1 VNSDSPW
8 VPGVLIV
15 VLGGGLGGYRLYAA
29 HKAGTLPTSLLVAI
43 LTGVLLVVVAVGVA
57 VVRMLRGRARG
68 DGKARH
74 LAPPAELTG
83 IKPTDARRSA
93 ARLLPGA
100 DLKNPDNL
108 GVPLGRT
115 VRGKVVL
122 RQDWESVGLI
132 VAGPRIGK
140 STSYCVPAI
149 VGAPGP
155 VVATSNKVDLHDTTR
170 GVREQVGRVWLFD
183 PQRLTGREPEFWVDL
198 LAPVVS
204 LSAARELAGTFHAAY
219 VDPKAS
225 SDAFFTP
232 TGVELVALALFAAA
246 LGGGDLIHVTHWLG
260 RPSDDTPATILD
272 GHGFRDAAESLRE
285 KSTAAGNQRSGTYAT
300 ARLVMSV
307 MDEPVFARWVTPT
320 TRVEFVL
327 RHDAERGYERR
338 SQTALRKSPPLLDLL
353 AFARSHDT
361 LYALSKEGRGAA
373 TQLTAAVVAQV
384 FTAAERAAVVNGGR
398 LPVPL
403 VMVLDEAANVCRIRE
418 LPDLYS
424 HLGSR
429 GVVVQ
434 TVLQSW
440 SQGVRVWGDDGMA
453 SLWTAANVK
462 IYAGNNS
469 EDRFLQFLSNL
480 IGPHEVRRRSTSS
493 SATASSTSY
502 STALEPIF
510 TVADLQSLP
519 RGRALLLSA
528 GNRPTLLR
536 AVPWM
541 DGPHA
546 EAIRASAATY
556 AGGGGLPAFVDGH
569 LVDPNAP
576 ATVDPLA
583 RPAPVKA
590 LQW

>member
-8 VPGVLIV
+8 VPAAFLVL
-15 VLGGGLGGYRLYAA
+15 LGGGLGGYKLYAA
-29 HKAGTLPTSLLVAI
+29 YRNGALPTGLLLLVVAAVVLPLLVA
-43 LTGVLLVVVAVGVA
+43 VVV
-57 VVRMLRGRARG
+57 VVLRLRGRRRG
-68 DGKARH
+68 DQRARF
-74 LAPPAELTG
+74 LAAPGELSG

-93 ARLLPGA
+93 ARLLPGV
-100 DLKNPDNL
+100 DLRNPDNL
-108 GVPLGRT
+108 GLPLGQT

-149 VGAPGP
+149 VGAPGA

-260 RPSDDTPATILD
+260 RPSDDTPATILA
-272 GHGFRDAAESLRE
+272 GHGFGDAAESLRE
-285 KSTAAGNQRSGTYAT
+285 KATAAGNQRSGTYAT

-307 MDEPVFARWVTPT
+307 MDEPLFARWVTPT

-338 SQTALRKSPPLLDLL
+338 AQTALRKGPPLLDLL
-353 AFARSHDT
+353 EFVRSTDT

-373 TQLTAAVVAQV
+373 TQLTAALVAQV
-384 FTAAERAAVVNGGR
+384 FAAAERAAVANGGR
-398 LPVPL
+398 LGVPL

-440 SQGVRVWGDDGMA
+440 SQGVRVWGDEGMQ

-480 IGPHEVRRRSTSS
+480 VGPHEVRRRSTSS
-493 SATASSTSY
+493 SRTGSSTSY

-546 EAIRASAATY
+546 EAITASEATY
-556 AGGGGLPAFVDGH
+556 AGGGGLPAFVNGH
-569 LVDPNAP
+569 LVDPTKP
-576 ATVDPLA
+576 ASIDPLA
-583 RPAPVKA
+583 RPTPVTA

>member
-1 VNSDSPW
+1 MNGDSPW
-8 VPGVLIV
+8 VPAAFLV
-15 VLGGGLGGYRLYAA
+15 VLGGGLGGFKLYTA
-29 HKAGTLPTSLLVAI
+29 HRDGTLSTGLLALIAAAV
-43 LTGVLLVVVAVGVA
+43 VLVLIGVVVALVLRA
-57 VVRMLRGRARG
+57 RGRARG
-68 DGKARH
+68 DARARH
-74 LAPPAELTG
+74 LAPPAELAG

-93 ARLLPGA
+93 TRLLPGV
-100 DLKNPDNL
+100 DLKNADNL
-108 GVPLGRT
+108 GLPLGAT

-149 VGAPGP
+149 VGAPGA

-170 GVREQVGRVWLFD
+170 GVREQMGRVWLFD

-232 TGVELVALALFAAA
+232 TGVELVALTMFAAA

-260 RPSDDTPATILD
+260 RPSDETPAAILD

-307 MDEPVFARWVTPT
+307 MDEPVFARWVTPAI
-320 TRVEFVL
+320 RVEFVL
-327 RHDAERGYERR
+327 VHEAERGYQRVP
-338 SQTALRKSPPLLDLL
+338 QPALRRNPPKLDLL
-353 AFARSHDT
+353 EFVRSHDT

-373 TQLTAAVVAQV
+373 TQLTAALVAQV

-440 SQGVRVWGDDGMA
+440 SQGVRVWGDEGMQ

-480 IGPHEVRRRSTSS
+480 VGPHEVRRRSTSS
-493 SATASSTSY
+493 SRTGSSTSY

-541 DGPHA
+541 QGPHA
-546 EAIRASAATY
+546 EAIRASEAAY
-556 AGGGGLPAFVDGH
+556 GAGGGLPAFVDGR
-569 LVDPNAP
+569 LVDVTTLPAVDQVDAPN
-576 ATVDPLA
+576 V
-583 RPAPVKA
+583 VKA
-590 LQW
+590 VQW